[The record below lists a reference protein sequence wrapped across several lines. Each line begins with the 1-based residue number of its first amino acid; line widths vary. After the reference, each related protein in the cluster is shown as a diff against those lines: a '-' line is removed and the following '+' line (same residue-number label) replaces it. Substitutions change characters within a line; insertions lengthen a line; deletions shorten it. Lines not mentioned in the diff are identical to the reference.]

1 VAAVVGQRVYPV
13 VAPASADLPFVTWR
27 RTGVQRN
34 QTLGGPMGM
43 GVCLL
48 AVYVF
53 AVTDGEGYARGRVIG
68 WLRAWEAV
76 RDERGVEEA
85 DTLLA
90 EAKAPPDI
98 SKYPFRMYASAE
110 KGHRVMHDGKK
121 FLITDE
127 ERADGKKRG
136 L

>member
-1 VAAVVGQRVYPV
+1 MGIVLAIGAAAAAGAVGYY
-13 VAPASADLPFVTWR
+13 
-27 RTGVQRN
+27 
-34 QTLGGPMGM
+34 LGGKKGLEKGKEEGFQASINRYKDM
-43 GVCLL
+43 L
-48 AVYVF
+48 AVS
-53 AVTDGEGYARGRVIG
+53 DGEGYARGRVIG

-90 EAKAPPDI
+90 DAKAPPDI